1 MLPDQP
7 HCHGLGEDFAGAA
20 FGGHLAHT
28 PPRAARH
35 HHGDVNSI
43 GLPISPGPDDV
54 AQQIR

>member
-7 HCHGLGEDFAGAA
+7 YSHGAGQDVAGAV

-28 PPRAARH
+28 PPRAGRH
-35 HHGDVNSI
+35 SHADVNSI
-43 GLPISPGPDDV
+43 GLPVSPGPDDV